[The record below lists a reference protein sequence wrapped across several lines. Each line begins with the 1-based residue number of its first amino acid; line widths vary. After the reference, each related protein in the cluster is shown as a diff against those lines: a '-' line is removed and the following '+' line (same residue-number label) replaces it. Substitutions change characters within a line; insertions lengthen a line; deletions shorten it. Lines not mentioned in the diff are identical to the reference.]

1 MLTEQDFENAEEA
14 IKTIDRHYEENR
26 ITNGLRRAEKTL
38 YEFTKKVITE
48 ARRDFLTE
56 KNPTTTLEKLRAEVK
71 NQQDYGQKFR
81 NKAVVCAAIK
91 FSDGH
96 IILGIRH
103 FSPDMVLSAALQ
115 GYDIK
120 KHTEQGFVDQYGAFL
135 TREEALKIISPLGRK
150 TRLYSEDLY

>member
-1 MLTEQDFENAEEA
+1 MITDEDFENAEEA
-14 IKTIDRHYEENR
+14 
-26 ITNGLRRAEKTL
+26 LQ
-38 YEFTKKVITE
+38 VITGWGNQDRNLRLIE
-48 ARRDFLTE
+48 AENVIYKFAREILSKARRDFLTE
-56 KNPTTTLEKLRAEVK
+56 KNPTTTLEKLRTEVK

-91 FSDGH
+91 FADGH

-115 GYDIK
+115 GYDLK
-120 KHTEQGFVDQYGAFL
+120 NHTDQGFVDQYGSFL

>member
-1 MLTEQDFENAEEA
+1 MMRKMINIEQL
-14 IKTIDRHYEENR
+14 KS
-26 ITNGLRRAEKTL
+26 
-38 YEFTKKVITE
+38 
-48 ARRDFLTE
+48 
-56 KNPTTTLEKLRAEVK
+56 EVK
-71 NQQDYGQKFR
+71 KQQEYGEKFK
-81 NKAVVCAAIK
+81 NKCVVCAAIK
-91 FSDGH
+91 FEDDH

-135 TREEALKIISPLGRK
+135 TREEAQKIISPLSGK